1 MPWVWDFGKRAQ
13 PLWYMS
19 NQLPL
24 RRCCCNHHHPVGLQ
38 ILFDFIF
45 EFAKVF
51 FHIPHIPHISYIPCC
66 SNAICAS
73 WDVAFILSLVVI
85 GSYTIYNQRPSKT
98 TSTVSTK
105 DHKIPQVC
113 SLVNNADLPN
123 LRVAIIATSA
133 TLRDA
138 RWGPTIPT
146 NLEPSS
152 AKSMFPG
159 LSQRKIWSHV
169 AVIFRGFTG
178 STKKQHKDHS
188 RSTGHTA
195 LLKDHKCGKN
205 SPAGFKSFKS
215 IQIGSKFWKHF
226 TSVTQ
231 NDTQT

>member
-1 MPWVWDFGKRAQ
+1 MGLGLWQTCPTSLVHVQ
-13 PLWYMS
+13 PASTSQVLLQPSPSCWASDSLRFHLWICQGIFPYSSYFLYSM
-19 NQLPL
+19 
-24 RRCCCNHHHPVGLQ
+24 
-38 ILFDFIF
+38 LF
-45 EFAKVF
+45 
-51 FHIPHIPHISYIPCC
+51 Y
-66 SNAICAS
+66 AICAS